1 MTKLK
6 TANRITVVYFMRA
19 GYANMYICTG
29 SMTEAVEKLYL
40 KTGCKAKGFVSR
52 KSRSTGFDFV
62 LPLN

>member
-40 KTGCKAKGFVSR
+40 KTGCMAKGFV
-52 KSRSTGFDFV
+52 
-62 LPLN
+62 